1 MSTAVLQAAKV
12 VPLTVLKRFRAV
24 ICEDSSKIPLPNEL
38 TGLRPGDE
46 VSFRILVT
54 EKEGWIDRITKLSSA
69 NVAEAPPRETK

>member
-38 TGLRPGDE
+38 TGLRLQSGAYDRGGQSAYAMGPDAG
-46 VSFRILVT
+46 SLIRAQT
-54 EKEGWIDRITKLSSA
+54 ERGAYR
-69 NVAEAPPRETK
+69 